1 MIVNPGSG
9 AGKNG
14 APAKHAAQHGKN
26 GTDHVTPA
34 SIGAAAENH
43 SHSKEQVGAAVDEVL
58 AERTINGKPLN
69 EDVTLTASDVKAAQA
84 GHTHTPAEI
93 GAAEKEHAHTGYAP
107 ASHTHTAAEVGAA
120 EEDHTHTAA
129 EVGAAPSGHTHT
141 AGDVGAAAAN
151 HTHTPASIGA
161 AAANHTHTPASIG
174 AAASSHSHSGYAS
187 TSHTHT
193 AADVGALPSSG
204 GTLTGD
210 LRIKGSGNFGTKIN
224 LGDGDYVH
232 ISEPTD
238 DCMEIK
244 AKKINFVT
252 TDTTDAGFTLNGE
265 KIGGGASV
273 EPAATAPKAPG
284 TAAAGT
290 SAKYARE
297 DHVHPSQTSVSG
309 NAGSA
314 TKLATARTIDG
325 VSFNGSAAITHY
337 GVCNTAEATYE
348 KVVSCQGFT
357 LVTGA
362 RIAVKFTNGSQGKMA
377 ALNVNNTGAKEI
389 RQYGNINSLRTDS
402 EMPFWQAG
410 EVIEFIYD
418 GSGFVV
424 VDGRVRSAAN
434 NAVKGTRTINGHSL
448 SSNITLT
455 AEDVG
460 AVSWKKVANQRAIQ
474 SGKDMT
480 VTGIDATALYLI
492 FVLGCGTAML
502 VPGDIPVDGVSTKV
516 LLECGSGNIFAT
528 RPATTSL
535 KITNSGVGNTVIMD
549 IYKIG

>member
-69 EDVTLTASDVKAAQA
+69 EDVTLTASDVQARPDSWMPTAADVGAAAA

-93 GAAEKEHAHTGYAP
+93 
-107 ASHTHTAAEVGAA
+107 
-120 EEDHTHTAA
+120 
-129 EVGAAPSGHTHT
+129 
-141 AGDVGAAAAN
+141 GAAAAN

-161 AAANHTHTPASIG
+161 AAASHSHTAAEVGARPDSWMPTAADVG
-174 AAASSHSHSGYAS
+174 AAAKSHSHSGYAS

-284 TAAAGT
+284 TAAVGT

-337 GVCNTAEATYE
+337 GTCATAAATAA
-348 KVVSCQGFT
+348 KVVSCTGFT

-362 RIAVKFTNGSQGKMA
+362 RIAVKFSYANTA
-377 ALNVNNTGAKEI
+377 ASPTLNVNSTGAKAIALYGTAAAGSGAWSAGEVVEFVYDGTRFVIANGAARDKVNTHTHTGYVPTSRMINGKSLTGNIALTAADLGGQFLTRVFAKRSLNKGDEVTITGIDENKIYFFHFIGYGIEI
-389 RQYGNINSLRTDS
+389 LDPRDVEVGSAAYEILIYGDYGNIH
-402 EMPFWQAG
+402 
-410 EVIEFIYD
+410 V
-418 GSGFVV
+418 
-424 VDGRVRSAAN
+424 
-434 NAVKGTRTINGHSL
+434 
-448 SSNITLT
+448 
-455 AEDVG
+455 
-460 AVSWKKVANQRAIQ
+460 
-474 SGKDMT
+474 
-480 VTGIDATALYLI
+480 
-492 FVLGCGTAML
+492 
-502 VPGDIPVDGVSTKV
+502 
-516 LLECGSGNIFAT
+516 T
-528 RPATTSL
+528 RPTATTL
-535 KITNSGVGNTVIMD
+535 KITNENVVTTRIMEV
-549 IYKIG
+549 YRMG